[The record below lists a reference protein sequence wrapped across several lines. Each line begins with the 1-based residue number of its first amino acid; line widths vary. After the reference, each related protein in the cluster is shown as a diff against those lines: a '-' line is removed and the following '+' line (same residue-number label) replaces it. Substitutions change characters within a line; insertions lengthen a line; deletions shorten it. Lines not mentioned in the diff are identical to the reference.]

1 MSDGIDGIKKINIF
15 IGEIGSGK
23 TEISIN
29 FGINIK
35 KDKKSVD
42 IIDLDI
48 YKPYIRLRDLKEKI
62 EKFGVNVI
70 APPKDI
76 SRADLPLIVHAS
88 KKCIYDENKI
98 CVYDIGG
105 GENST
110 FVLRQFPEIREF
122 DYDLFYVLNIYR
134 PFTKTLKDIEKNIR
148 DIEIASGFSITG
160 LISNTHLRFDTKVE
174 NIIEGYLTAKE
185 VSQRLKIP
193 IKYIGVKEDLIDKIE
208 DSNLKNLILPIKIFI
223 RYPHENN

>member
-1 MSDGIDGIKKINIF
+1 MNDDIEDIKKINIF

-35 KDKKSVD
+35 RDGKSID

-48 YKPYIRLRDLKEKI
+48 YKPYIRLRDLKDKV
-62 EKFGVNVI
+62 EKFGVNIV

-76 SRADLPLIVHAS
+76 SKADLPLIVHAS
-88 KKCIYDENKI
+88 KRCIYDENKI
-98 CVYDIGG
+98 CIYDIGG

-110 FVLRQFPEIREF
+110 FVLRQFPEIKDF
-122 DYDLFYVLNIYR
+122 DYDIFYVLNIYR
-134 PFTKTLKDIEKNIR
+134 PFTRTLKDIERNIK

-160 LISNTHLRFDTKVE
+160 IISNTHLRFDTKIE
-174 NIIEGYLTAKE
+174 NVIEGYLIAKE
-185 VSQRLKIP
+185 ISEKTKIP
-193 IKYIGVKEDLIDKIE
+193 IKYVGVKEDLIDEIKDE
-208 DSNLKNLILPIKIFI
+208 KLKKLILPIKIFI
-223 RYPHENN
+223 RYPHEIN